1 MGEIQSGG
9 EVVNTTKAKAFVD
22 KLFSKPVFKVMIV
35 GFVALVIVYY
45 ILGMFDTGIEGGI
58 SSSVATSTQS
68 RYMTTLEYS
77 KMLEDRL
84 ENLISSMSGVDSVSV
99 MVSLDGTTSY
109 EYMVANGKM
118 VYDDSSHP
126 VVLDEYLPNVSSVTI
141 VVGGLTVDSK
151 VSITRAVSKL
161 FDLSTEDVY
170 VLQG

>member
-9 EVVNTTKAKAFVD
+9 EVESATGIKAFID
-22 KLFSKPVFKVMIV
+22 RLFSKSVFKIVIV

-45 ILGMFDTGIEGGI
+45 VLGVFDTGVDGDV

-77 KMLEDRL
+77 QMLERRL
-84 ENLISSMSGVDSVSV
+84 ENLISAMSGVDSVSV

-118 VYDDSSHP
+118 IYGDGSHP
-126 VVLDEYLPNVSSVTI
+126 VVLDEYLPKVSSVTI
-141 VVGGLTVDSK
+141 VVGGLTVESK